1 VPGLAGAE
9 SPAAGGIP
17 ALWLLPLLPAAWVV
31 GWLSWRNLAW
41 AFGSGMLVLRWGIVG
56 QYRAFVP
63 TRRIQSVLLTA
74 GPLQRLLGLAT
85 ITVHVAGGSPTS
97 LADLPRGDAEHLR
110 ARLASEAAVAARHE
124 WPARRAAV
132 LAAAPAPA

>member
-1 VPGLAGAE
+1 
-9 SPAAGGIP
+9 
-17 ALWLLPLLPAAWVV
+17 
-31 GWLSWRNLAW
+31 
-41 AFGSGMLVLRWGIVG
+41 
-56 QYRAFVP
+56 VP

-124 WPARRAAV
+124 WPARRAAA